1 MKPIATMTRIA
12 TIATIMEEEES
23 LSAIKKGG
31 RCMAMMTGR
40 LLASVRCEV
49 DKRMILKRPRDSY
62 VSRFP
67 CYAPCMLTAGDTA
80 PAFAAKD
87 QHGNVHTLDQ
97 YKGQW
102 VLLYFYP
109 KDDTQGCTA
118 EACTMRDNIVKMKD
132 WKVTV
137 IGVSTDDVESHK
149 KFADKY
155 ELSFTLLAD
164 TEKEIVNAYG
174 VWAEKSIYGKTY
186 MGTLRNS
193 FLIDPEGKITK
204 VYEDVK
210 PEKHAKDVL
219 RDMAAMDNEGMK

>member
-1 MKPIATMTRIA
+1 
-12 TIATIMEEEES
+12 
-23 LSAIKKGG
+23 
-31 RCMAMMTGR
+31 
-40 LLASVRCEV
+40 
-49 DKRMILKRPRDSY
+49 
-62 VSRFP
+62 
-67 CYAPCMLTAGDTA
+67 MLQAGDIA
-80 PAFAAKD
+80 PAFSAPD
-87 QHGNVHTLDQ
+87 QNGETHSLDQ

-137 IGVSTDDVESHK
+137 IGVSTDDVDSHR

-155 ELSFTLLAD
+155 DLSFTLLAD
-164 TEKEIVNAYG
+164 TEKKIVNAYG
-174 VWAEKSIYGKTY
+174 VWAEKSIYGKKY

-193 FLIDPEGKITK
+193 FLIDPEGKIAKT
-204 VYEDVK
+204 YEDVK

-219 RDMAAMDNEGMK
+219 RDMAALDEK